1 MKFLADRMLGRLAKK
16 LRILGFDTLYL
27 REAPEEEILERARR
41 EGRILLTKDR
51 DLLCKALKAGLDVYG
66 VKSDKWRSQ
75 LSAVLKRFRIS
86 SESLEPFSRCI
97 ECNTKLEKVDKSRIE
112 SLVPEYVYR
121 TQENFYSCPE
131 CGRIYWAGS
140 HVEKMKD
147 LLKELGLSGDERVEK
162 DVGKL

>member
-1 MKFLADRMLGRLAKK
+1 MKFLADRMLGKLAKK
-16 LRILGFDTLYL
+16 LRILGFDTLYF
-27 REAPEEEILERARR
+27 REAAEEEILQRVRQ

-51 DLLCKALKAGLDVYG
+51 DLLYKALKAGLDVYG
-66 VKSDKWRSQ
+66 IKSDKWRSQ
-75 LSAVLKRFRIS
+75 LLAVLKRFRIS
-86 SESLEPFSRCI
+86 PGSLEPFSRCI
-97 ECNTKLEKVDKSRIE
+97 ECNAKLEKVDKSQIE

-121 TQENFYSCPE
+121 TQESFYRCPA

-147 LLKELGLSGDERVEK
+147 LLKELRLSVDERVEK